1 MKILGKLCEY
11 SFIYVC
17 MYVWYICIF
26 NPLTYLSIGI
36 IFNTCY
42 LSSEKCARVMEA
54 SCNINFK
61 LYCSCVCVY
70 YLFFFFL
77 LLRFFPFNG
86 FNSSSISSPNTS
98 APMSVYTESNIT
110 YTKHSI
116 NGYITHIR
124 TCWVIKILFICVTWR
139 RHNYT
144 IEYEYWNTGSYNI
157 LLRTVGLFASL
168 LSLSNTF
175 NASSIVIESP
185 SPSTIRPCVAVSAA
199 CFFCWMDQTISSS

>member
-11 SFIYVC
+11 SFIYLSI
-17 MYVWYICIF
+17 YVFTCIY
-26 NPLTYLSIGI
+26 PLAYLSIGI

-42 LSSEKCARVMEA
+42 LSSEKCARVMET

-70 YLFFFFL
+70 CLFFFFL

-110 YTKHSI
+110 YTKHNM
-116 NGYITHIR
+116 NGCITHIR
-124 TCWVIKILFICVTWR
+124 TC
-139 RHNYT
+139 
-144 IEYEYWNTGSYNI
+144 
-157 LLRTVGLFASL
+157 
-168 LSLSNTF
+168 
-175 NASSIVIESP
+175 
-185 SPSTIRPCVAVSAA
+185 
-199 CFFCWMDQTISSS
+199 